1 VKAQETIPDF
11 IFPGTDSVQ
20 GYSVLQQ
27 KDTKENQQREKAPK
41 VKCIHNHAQASSTH
55 LPLVEPQRPKLIPSA
70 RSCKS
75 IYEMFSAS
83 YVN

>member
-1 VKAQETIPDF
+1 MKAQDTIPDF
-11 IFPGTDSVQ
+11 IFPGTDSFH

-41 VKCIHNHAQASSTH
+41 VKYIHNHAQASITH
-55 LPLVEPQRPKLIPSA
+55 LPLVEPQRPKLIPPA

-75 IYEMFSAS
+75 IHEMFSTS